1 MRTSGWRLSVASSAP
16 PQVHA
21 HQREG
26 GSASGHTR
34 RKLERCLLAEERQAL
49 ARRSTEQLST
59 YGPQA
64 ASWQRRHGMPKFLC
78 RHVQASLHGMPR
90 LRLPMEAV
98 LSTPL
103 FDSNEEAPSS
113 APRSGVLQAASDRAP
128 VPHLPPAG
136 HPRASAPVPNLC
148 FSTCMR
154 IHAHSSKAGPLAR
167 GAALPE
173 LLSEALWIW
182 KDVILALSLETR
194 QVSGVQTGR
203 FGCRDTCHGTSSCR
217 GLLGGLTRCS
227 MPVRLAICKKATTAI
242 EFVQQSSLDAVSH
255 VCR

>member
-64 ASWQRRHGMPKFLC
+64 ASWQRRHSMPKFLC

-103 FDSNEEAPSS
+103 FDSNEEARLRLEAVYCKPRQIEHLFLIFRLLGTPGRVPRCRTSVSQPACGFMHIHLRPGHWPEALRCRNFSPRRFGFGKTSS
-113 APRSGVLQAASDRAP
+113 WRCLWRLGRFPVYKPVDLGAVTRATARAAVGD
-128 VPHLPPAG
+128 
-136 HPRASAPVPNLC
+136 C
-148 FSTCMR
+148 
-154 IHAHSSKAGPLAR
+154 
-167 GAALPE
+167 
-173 LLSEALWIW
+173 SEA
-182 KDVILALSLETR
+182 
-194 QVSGVQTGR
+194 
-203 FGCRDTCHGTSSCR
+203 
-217 GLLGGLTRCS
+217 
-227 MPVRLAICKKATTAI
+227 
-242 EFVQQSSLDAVSH
+242 
-255 VCR
+255 